1 MSWFLFSGKF
11 RAAASP
17 DGQARCRTRRPGKQ
31 LGPPTPRPSSPICSA
46 GARGGAAARPLW
58 ASLSFH
64 QPPPPGSPRWTPTP
78 PPRSQVTSKPVLLH
92 CRLPQQRL
100 LPHLPPG
107 TNTSWPRARVQAR
120 PPRTM
125 WAKAS
130 ALHWPLPRAR
140 PWRTHLV
147 HLVQTLVSGPQPFDH
162 LHFNLGELDALDLRT
177 TTGHV
182 CSGHCRPAP
191 QPGGARMTTPLRTR
205 PPPPSRP
212 FLLPSPLG
220 PQQD

>member
-1 MSWFLFSGKF
+1 MGLRHGLSGPH
-11 RAAASP
+11 SP
-17 DGQARCRTRRPGKQ
+17 FTSH
-31 LGPPTPRPSSPICSA
+31 LPREA
-46 GARGGAAARPLW
+46 L
-58 ASLSFH
+58 
-64 QPPPPGSPRWTPTP
+64 RWTPTP
-78 PPRSQVTSKPVLLH
+78 PPPGTCPSPRSQVTSKPVLLH

-130 ALHWPLPRAR
+130 VLHWPLPWAR

-205 PPPPSRP
+205 PPPPSCP